1 MKKIFSL
8 VLVLALTL
16 ALGIPALAAEADETA
31 VPEITLSASAEKVP
45 AGKTVTLTLSLTGE
59 LKDINSFE
67 YYIKYDPAVVELTE
81 SKAAGDLTKIGTPPE
96 ANYKTG
102 EEDTSKAVTVSA
114 VKLADTGVFS
124 MTEGAVA
131 ELTFT
136 VKEDAKTG
144 ASAGFMLEK
153 VAVCDSTFVN
163 DAVKVQTGEA
173 PEVTVGTAA
182 VLGDVNGDGEA
193 NHLDAS
199 LVYDYYNGV
208 VEFTDEQIAAADV
221 NGDGEANHL
230 DASLIYDFYNGIIEQ
245 FPAEQKQQ

>member
-31 VPEITLSASAEKVP
+31 VPEITLSADAEKVP

-67 YYIKYDPAVVELTE
+67 YYIRYDPAVVELAE
-81 SKAAGDLTKIGTPPE
+81 SKAGAASNLTKIGTPPE

-102 EEDTSKAVTVSA
+102 EEDTSRAVTVSA

-124 MTEGAVA
+124 MTEGTVA

-136 VKEDAKTG
+136 VKADAATG
-144 ASAGFMLEK
+144 ASAGFTLEK
-153 VAVCDSTFVN
+153 VAVCDKTFVN
-163 DAVKVQTGEA
+163 DAVKVQTGAA
-173 PEVTVGTAA
+173 PKVTVGSAV
-182 VLGDVNGDGEA
+182 VLGDVNGDGKV
-193 NHLDAS
+193 DAA
-199 LVYDYYNGV
+199 LVYAYHNKKLTLTED
-208 VEFTDEQIAAADV
+208 QLAAADV
-221 NGDGEANHL
+221 NGDGKVNNV
-230 DASLIYDFYNGIIEQ
+230 DAALIYAYHNKKLTKFS
-245 FPAEQKQQ
+245 AA

>member
-31 VPEITLSASAEKVP
+31 VPEITLLADAEKVP

-67 YYIKYDPAVVELTE
+67 YYIRYDPAVVELAE
-81 SKAAGDLTKIGTPPE
+81 SKAGAASDLTKIGTPPE

-102 EEDTSKAVTVSA
+102 EEDTSRAVTVSA

-124 MTEGAVA
+124 MTGGTVA

-136 VKEDAKTG
+136 VKADAATG
-144 ASAGFMLEK
+144 ASAGFTLEK
-153 VAVCDSTFVN
+153 VAVCDKTFVN
-163 DAVKVQTGEA
+163 DAVKVQTGAA
-173 PEVTVGTAA
+173 PKVTVGSA
-182 VLGDVNGDGEA
+182 VVMGDVNGKV
-193 NHLDAS
+193 NNTDAA
-199 LVYDYYNGV
+199 LVYGYHNKKLTLTED
-208 VEFTDEQIAAADV
+208 QLAAADV
-221 NGDGEANHL
+221 NGDGKVNNV
-230 DASLIYDFYNGIIEQ
+230 DAALIYAYHNKKLTKFS
-245 FPAEQKQQ
+245 AA

>member
-102 EEDTSKAVTVSA
+102 EEDTSEAVTVSA
-114 VKLADTGVFS
+114 VKL
-124 MTEGAVA
+124 EGDGKFTMSEGTIATFEFAVQSDA
-131 ELTFT
+131 E
-136 VKEDAKTG
+136 TG
-144 ASAGFMLEK
+144 ASAGFALEK

-173 PEVTVGTAA
+173 PEVTVGTAV
-182 VLGDVNGDGEA
+182 VLGDVNGDGEID
-193 NHLDAS
+193 NLDAN
-199 LVYDYYNGV
+199 LVYRYFNGKV
-208 VEFTDEQIAAADV
+208 TLTDEQLAAADV
-221 NGDGEANHL
+221 NGDGEVDNL
-230 DASLIYDFYNGIIEQ
+230 DANTIYRYFNGKITA
-245 FPAEQKQQ
+245 FPAA

>member
-16 ALGIPALAAEADETA
+16 ALGIPALAADAEEMA

-81 SKAAGDLTKIGTPPE
+81 SKAGAASDLTKIGTPPE
-96 ANYKTG
+96 TNYKTG

-114 VKLADTGVFS
+114 VKFADTGVFS

-136 VKEDAKTG
+136 VKADAETG
-144 ASAGFMLEK
+144 TSAGFSLEK
-153 VAVCDSTFVN
+153 VAVCDKTFVN

-182 VLGDVNGDGEA
+182 VLGDVNGDGKID
-193 NHLDAS
+193 NLDAN
-199 LVYDYYNGV
+199 LVYRYFNGKV
-208 VEFTDEQIAAADV
+208 TLTDEQLAAADV
-221 NGDGEANHL
+221 NGDGEVDNL
-230 DASLIYDFYNGIIEQ
+230 DANTIYRYFNGKITA
-245 FPAEQKQQ
+245 FPAA

>member
-16 ALGIPALAAEADETA
+16 ALGIQALAADADETA

-102 EEDTSKAVTVSA
+102 EEDTSEAVTVSA
-114 VKLADTGVFS
+114 VKLTDTGVFS
-124 MTEGAVA
+124 MSEGAVA

-136 VKEDAKTG
+136 VKAEAETG
-144 ASAGFMLEK
+144 ASAGFTLEK

-173 PEVTVGTAA
+173 PKVTVGSAV
-182 VLGDVNGDGEA
+182 VLGDVNGDGEIDD
-193 NHLDAS
+193 LDAT
-199 LVYDYYNGV
+199 LVYAHYNEVQLLSG
-208 VEFTDEQIAAADV
+208 EYLAAADV
-221 NGDGEANHL
+221 NGDGEVDDL
-230 DASLIYDFYNGIIEQ
+230 DATYIYAYYNEVLKSFDSI
-245 FPAEQKQQ
+245 KVN

>member
-31 VPEITLSASAEKVP
+31 VPEITLSADAEKVP

-67 YYIKYDPAVVELTE
+67 YYIRYDPAVVELAE
-81 SKAAGDLTKIGTPPE
+81 SKAGAASDLTKIGTPPE

-102 EEDTSKAVTVSA
+102 EEDTSRAVTVSA

-124 MTEGAVA
+124 MTGGTVA

-136 VKEDAKTG
+136 VKADAATG
-144 ASAGFMLEK
+144 ASAGFTLEK
-153 VAVCDSTFVN
+153 VAVCDKTFVN
-163 DAVKVQTGEA
+163 DAVKVQTGAA
-173 PEVTVGTAA
+173 PKVTVGSAV
-182 VLGDVNGDGEA
+182 VLGDGKVN
-193 NHLDAS
+193 NVDAA
-199 LVYDYYNGV
+199 LVYAYHNKKLTLTED
-208 VEFTDEQIAAADV
+208 QLAAADV
-221 NGDGEANHL
+221 NGDGKVNNV
-230 DASLIYDFYNGIIEQ
+230 DAALIYAYHNKKLTKFS
-245 FPAEQKQQ
+245 AA

>member
-16 ALGIPALAAEADETA
+16 ALGIQALAAEADETA

-102 EEDTSKAVTVSA
+102 EKDTSKAVTVSA

-131 ELTFT
+131 ELSFT
-136 VKEDAKTG
+136 VKAEAETG
-144 ASAGFMLEK
+144 ASAGFALEK

-173 PEVTVGTAA
+173 PKVTVGTAA
-182 VLGDVNGDGEA
+182 VLGDVNGDGEID
-193 NHLDAS
+193 NLDAN
-199 LVYDYYNGV
+199 LVYRYFNGKV
-208 VEFTDEQIAAADV
+208 MLTDEQLAAADV
-221 NGDGEANHL
+221 NGDGEVDNL
-230 DASLIYDFYNGIIEQ
+230 DANTIYRYFNGKITA
-245 FPAEQKQQ
+245 FPAA

>member
-31 VPEITLSASAEKVP
+31 VPEITLSADAEKVP

-67 YYIKYDPAVVELTE
+67 YYIRYDSAVVELAE
-81 SKAAGDLTKIGTPPE
+81 SKAGAASDLTKIGTPPE

-102 EEDTSKAVTVSA
+102 EGDTSKAVTVSA

-124 MTEGAVA
+124 MTEGTVA

-136 VKEDAKTG
+136 VKADAATG
-144 ASAGFMLEK
+144 AS
-153 VAVCDSTFVN
+153 
-163 DAVKVQTGEA
+163 
-173 PEVTVGTAA
+173 VGSRSKRSPCAIRR
-182 VLGDVNGDGEA
+182 
-193 NHLDAS
+193 S
-199 LVYDYYNGV
+199 
-208 VEFTDEQIAAADV
+208 
-221 NGDGEANHL
+221 
-230 DASLIYDFYNGIIEQ
+230 
-245 FPAEQKQQ
+245 

>member
-16 ALGIPALAAEADETA
+16 ALGIPALAADAEETA

-114 VKLADTGVFS
+114 VKLTDTGVFS
-124 MTEGAVA
+124 MSEGAVA

-136 VKEDAKTG
+136 VKAEAETG
-144 ASAGFMLEK
+144 ASAGFTLEK
-153 VAVCDSTFVN
+153 VAVCDKTFVD

-173 PEVTVGTAA
+173 PNVTVGSAV
-182 VLGDVNGDGEA
+182 VLGDVNGDGEID
-193 NHLDAS
+193 NLDAN
-199 LVYDYYNGV
+199 LVYRYFNGKV
-208 VEFTDEQIAAADV
+208 TLTDEQLAAADV
-221 NGDGEANHL
+221 NGDGEVDNL
-230 DASLIYDFYNGIIEQ
+230 DANTIYRYFNGKITA
-245 FPAEQKQQ
+245 FPAA

>member
-31 VPEITLSASAEKVP
+31 VPEITLSADAEKVP

-67 YYIKYDPAVVELTE
+67 YYIRYDPAVVELAE
-81 SKAAGDLTKIGTPPE
+81 SKAGAASDLTKIGTPPE

-102 EEDTSKAVTVSA
+102 EEDTSRAVTVSA

-124 MTEGAVA
+124 MTGGTVA

-136 VKEDAKTG
+136 VKADA
-144 ASAGFMLEK
+144 
-153 VAVCDSTFVN
+153 
-163 DAVKVQTGEA
+163 A
-173 PEVTVGTAA
+173 PKVTVGSAV
-182 VLGDVNGDGEA
+182 VLGDVNGDGKV
-193 NHLDAS
+193 NNVDAA
-199 LVYDYYNGV
+199 LVYAYHNKKSALTED
-208 VEFTDEQIAAADV
+208 QLAAADV
-221 NGDGEANHL
+221 NGDGKVNNT
-230 DASLIYDFYNGIIEQ
+230 DAALIYAYHNQ
-245 FPAEQKQQ
+245 KLTKFPAA

>member
-31 VPEITLSASAEKVP
+31 VPEITLSADAEKVP

-67 YYIKYDPAVVELTE
+67 YYIRYDPAVVELAE
-81 SKAAGDLTKIGTPPE
+81 SKAGAASNLTKIGTPPE

-102 EEDTSKAVTVSA
+102 EGDTSKAVTVSA

-124 MTEGAVA
+124 MTEGTVA

-136 VKEDAKTG
+136 VKADAATG
-144 ASAGFMLEK
+144 ASAGFTLEK
-153 VAVCDSTFVN
+153 VAVCDKTFVN
-163 DAVKVQTGEA
+163 DAVKVQTGAA
-173 PEVTVGTAA
+173 PKVTVGSAV
-182 VLGDVNGDGEA
+182 VLGDVNGDGKV
-193 NHLDAS
+193 NNIDAA
-199 LVYDYYNGV
+199 LVYGYHNKKLTLTED
-208 VEFTDEQIAAADV
+208 QLAAADV
-221 NGDGEANHL
+221 NGDGKVNNM
-230 DASLIYDFYNGIIEQ
+230 DAALIYAYHNKKLPK
-245 FPAEQKQQ
+245 FPAA

>member
-102 EEDTSKAVTVSA
+102 EEDTSRAVTVSA

-124 MTEGAVA
+124 MSEGAVA
-131 ELTFT
+131 TLTFT
-136 VKEDAKTG
+136 VKADAETG
-144 ASAGFMLEK
+144 ASAGFALEK
-153 VAVCDSTFVN
+153 VAVCDKTFVN

-173 PEVTVGTAA
+173 PEVTVGTA
-182 VLGDVNGDGEA
+182 VLLGDVNGDGEIDD
-193 NHLDAS
+193 LDAT
-199 LVYDYYNGV
+199 LVYAHYNEVQLLSG
-208 VEFTDEQIAAADV
+208 EYLAAADV
-221 NGDGEANHL
+221 NGDGEVDDL
-230 DASLIYDFYNGIIEQ
+230 DATYIYAYYNEVLKSFDSI
-245 FPAEQKQQ
+245 KVN